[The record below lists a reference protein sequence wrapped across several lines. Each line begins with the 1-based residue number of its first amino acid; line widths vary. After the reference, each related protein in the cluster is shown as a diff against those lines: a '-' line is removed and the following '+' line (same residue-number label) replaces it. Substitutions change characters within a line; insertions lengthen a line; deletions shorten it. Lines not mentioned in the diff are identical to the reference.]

1 MTTANKSVMLILLM
15 GVAAAGA
22 WLLGYSPLLQQ
33 TEPRFAMRLPQT
45 TRLPEFQLLNHNGDV
60 LTNDWFN
67 DRWTLVFFGFTN
79 CPDICPATLQLLS
92 AARRQM
98 AAADSEAMLPDILL
112 ISVDPERDTVD
123 LLQQYVSHFGE
134 GVSGATGTIAE
145 LNKLTR
151 TLGVYFEKQP
161 AASETELQDYNVA
174 HSAHV
179 IVIDQRG
186 NYYAVFS
193 APHSI
198 EAFVTD
204 MPILMRTQ

>member
-67 DRWTLVFFGFTN
+67 DRWTLVFFDFTN

-145 LNKLTR
+145 LSKLTR

-179 IVIDQRG
+179 IVINQRG

>member
-1 MTTANKSVMLILLM
+1 MTTANKMVMLILLM

-92 AARRQM
+92 AARRQI

-145 LNKLTR
+145 LSKLTR

>member
-1 MTTANKSVMLILLM
+1 MTTANKMVMLILLM

-92 AARRQM
+92 AARRQI

-112 ISVDPERDTVD
+112 ISVDPDRDTVD

-145 LNKLTR
+145 LSKLTR

>member
-1 MTTANKSVMLILLM
+1 
-15 GVAAAGA
+15 
-22 WLLGYSPLLQQ
+22 
-33 TEPRFAMRLPQT
+33 
-45 TRLPEFQLLNHNGDV
+45 
-60 LTNDWFN
+60 
-67 DRWTLVFFGFTN
+67 
-79 CPDICPATLQLLS
+79 
-92 AARRQM
+92 
-98 AAADSEAMLPDILL
+98 MLPDILL

-134 GVSGATGTIAE
+134 GISGATGTIAE
-145 LNKLTR
+145 LSKLTR

-179 IVIDQRG
+179 IVIDRRG
-186 NYYAVFS
+186 DYYAVFS

>member
-1 MTTANKSVMLILLM
+1 MTTANKSVMLILLL
-15 GVAAAGA
+15 GVAAAGT

-33 TEPRFAMRLPQT
+33 TKPEFAMRLPQT
-45 TRLPEFQLLNHNGDV
+45 TRLPDFQLLDHHGDV
-60 LTNDWFN
+60 LTNDWFEG
-67 DRWTLVFFGFTN
+67 RWTLVFFGFTH
-79 CPDICPATLQLLS
+79 CPDICPTTLQVLS

-98 AAADSEAMLPDILL
+98 AAADPAAMLPDILL

-134 GVSGATGTIAE
+134 GISGATGTIAE
-145 LNKLTR
+145 LSKLTR

-179 IVIDQRG
+179 IVIDRRG
-186 NYYAVFS
+186 DYYAVFS

>member
-92 AARRQM
+92 AARRQI

-145 LNKLTR
+145 LSKLTR